1 MTTEEVK
8 LHRLSRQ
15 HLLRPVSTQ
24 SAIRDLCGVQ
34 AQYLSHALHGLSLRC
49 GEVDTGGLIKSW
61 TLRGTMH
68 LFAADDLPL
77 MLHEGRSHF
86 LRDVDTLHTDAYA
99 DEKRK
104 AHFAACILDS
114 VARGNN
120 TREALK
126 EICRAGGMTEGE
138 EKSLFDPWGG
148 IIRALCEEGYICH
161 KVQQEKAYA
170 LCPAFT
176 PLDRDCARLEL
187 LRRYFHHFGP
197 ASVSDAACFFGWTQ
211 GDIRALL
218 PRLAV
223 ESVSIAG
230 RTMFHIP
237 GPEPVAD
244 LPRCIFLAGFD
255 QLMLGYRKTENPF
268 LPAAHLGDIF
278 TRSGIVRPAV
288 LVDGTVKGYWNL
300 KNRRLLIQTFEP
312 LEQGPIREVAENM
325 WRDLK
330 QIEFA

>member
-24 SAIRDLCGVQ
+24 TAVRDLCGVQ
-34 AQYLSHALHGLSLRC
+34 AQYLSHALHGLFLRC
-49 GEVDTGGLIKSW
+49 GEVDTRGLIKSW

-77 MLHEGRSHF
+77 FLHEGRTHF
-86 LRDVDTLHTDAYA
+86 LRPQDTLQTD
-99 DEKRK
+99 DRVDRSRK
-104 AHFAACILDS
+104 AWFAQIILEAIGS
-114 VARGNN
+114 GVQS
-120 TREALK
+120 REALK
-126 EICRAGGMTEGE
+126 LLCRKQGMTDAE
-138 EKSLFDPWGG
+138 ESSLFDPWGG
-148 IIRALCEEGYICH
+148 IIRALCEEGSICH
-161 KVQQEKAYA
+161 KVQQEKAYI

-197 ASVSDAACFFGWTQ
+197 AAVSDAACFFGWTQ
-211 GDIRALL
+211 GDIKTLL
-218 PRLAV
+218 PGLDV
-223 ESVSIAG
+223 ESISIAG
-230 RTMFHIP
+230 KTMFHIP
-237 GPEPVAD
+237 SPDPASD
-244 LPRCIFLAGFD
+244 IPRCVFLAGFD

-268 LPAAHLGDIF
+268 LPTAHLQDIF

-312 LEQGPIREVAENM
+312 LEQSPIREAAENM
-325 WRDLK
+325 WNDLN